1 MSKGEQALLLWLIK
15 NRRKFSSSSTAS
27 TSTKVLKDAIVDD
40 VSSLTHFLELLK
52 VENDRERLGE
62 IESWGESIP
71 VLPVSAFNLMIKG
84 FQGGETARKNLA
96 KLNQLWKDSGF
107 TLSKDELIRIL
118 EEDVGQK

>member
-1 MSKGEQALLLWLIK
+1 M
-15 NRRKFSSSSTAS
+15 
-27 TSTKVLKDAIVDD
+27 LKDAIVDD